1 MMKFAKSMGA
11 RLVMGTLLVALVG
24 CQKQE
29 GPAEQA
35 GKEIDKAATKAGQE
49 IEKAGQRIQDTAKGE
64 QK

>member
-1 MMKFAKSMGA
+1 MMKLAKSVGAHVVMGA
-11 RLVMGTLLVALVG
+11 VLVTLAG

-49 IEKAGQRIQDTAKGE
+49 IEKAGKRIQDTAKGE